1 MFENQSVCK
10 RFLAAGLC
18 VALLL
23 SMSACQE
30 NPEGSIIVH
39 KDMDNLI
46 SRAQEDD
53 PSKVEITD
61 IVNEVTEQYET
72 YQTAIENEDLGV
84 TVNVNAKV
92 DVPEVDK
99 LSVYRVKQKKFDQEF
114 VDKVRKALMGD
125 KKVYMGQALTTLT
138 KADYE
143 VTIKYYRDYIREE
156 EEKMTAASEKDR
168 TIGPQDNRYVIS
180 VEEFREQCQQNIDAA
195 QSELNGYQEKYEQA
209 PTELNLQEYPSDGQ
223 LLTYQELSERYPEF
237 ADEYYASFYEDD
249 EALFLGT
256 DGSDGQY
263 QVLEVTNSEEL
274 SNKLSYTSC
283 PGQYVSVIG
292 VSGKLD
298 NNVRDGNDTFD
309 HVSFNST
316 VPEDFLGGEI
326 GFTESTVFTPIEN
339 DETTITMEDALRRAG
354 EFLSD
359 IDLSGFTFAEG
370 GLYNEPVGLL
380 NQHGNPYI
388 EGDDIHYYYRH
399 TYILRFYRDLDGALL
414 TQSSGQ
420 KVDWGENDGYRIQF
434 WPGELVELRI
444 NDQGIAGFDYYSPVE
459 ITETVVDGAALK
471 PFSEIK
477 DTFEKMICIVNAND
491 QRVSR
496 IDIDRVR
503 LSYSRISEQDRF
515 DTGLVVPV
523 WSFEGKMDSAYRGD
537 EDFVQPWKTGT
548 LLAVNAIDGSIIDGE
563 LGY

>member
-1 MFENQSVCK
+1 MK
-10 RFLAAGLC
+10 KFLSFLLPF
-18 VALLL
+18 LLL
-23 SMSACQE
+23 LPFAACQE
-30 NPEGSIIVH
+30 NPEGSIVVH

-46 SRAQEDD
+46 SKAQEDD
-53 PSKVEITD
+53 PSKVEAAD
-61 IVNEVTEQYET
+61 ILDEVTEHFET
-72 YQTAIENEDLGV
+72 YVTSIEDENLGV

-114 VDKVRKALMGD
+114 IDKVRKALMGD
-125 KKVYMGQALTTLT
+125 KEVYMGQALTTLT

-156 EEKMTAASEKDR
+156 EEKMAAASEKDR
-168 TIGPQDNRYVIS
+168 TFGPQDNRYVIS
-180 VEEFREQCQQNIDAA
+180 VEEFREWCQQNIDAT

-223 LLTYQELSERYPEF
+223 LLTYQELSARYPEF
-237 ADEYYASFYEDD
+237 ADEYYASFYGDD
-249 EALFLGT
+249 ETLFLGT

-283 PGQYVSVIG
+283 PGQYVSVLG
-292 VSGKLD
+292 VWGKLD
-298 NNVRDGNDTFD
+298 NNLTDGSDTFD

-316 VPEDFLGGEI
+316 VPEDFLGGTI
-326 GFTESTVFTPIEN
+326 GFTESTVFTPLEN
-339 DETTITMEDALRRAG
+339 EETTITMDKALSVAE

-359 IDLSGFTFAEG
+359 IDLYGFTFAEG
-370 GLYNEPVGLL
+370 GLYNEPVDLL
-380 NQHGNPYI
+380 NQHGTNV
-388 EGDDIHYYYRH
+388 EGDGIHYYRH
-399 TYILRFYRDLDGALL
+399 YYILRFYRDLDGTLL
-414 TQSSGQ
+414 TQSSGR
-420 KVDWGENDGYRIQF
+420 KVDWGENDGYRTQF
-434 WPGELVELRI
+434 WPGELVELRV
-444 NDQGIAGFDYYSPVE
+444 NDQGIAGFHYESPVE

-491 QRVSR
+491 QRISW
-496 IDIDRVR
+496 IDIDRVQ
-503 LSYSRISEQDRF
+503 LSYSRISERDSF

-523 WSFEGKMDSAYRGD
+523 WSFEGKMDTAYRGS
-537 EDFVQPWKTGT
+537 EDFVQQWKADTIM
-548 LLAVNAIDGSIIDGE
+548 AINAIDGSIIDGE